1 MYTLLTFNIC
11 IYLINDCCLNSAFYF
26 TKQGQWQNLP
36 FPLKDQYGSN
46 KKQNNKFTSFIME
59 RLDSKIEMVAF
70 GKINKLDIRGG
81 QLAARENLIFLL
93 NNLPESSL
101 VRDFIEK
108 KIDIELE
115 LLASCSDGKLTIQDS
130 ANIQNWLDVTA
141 FNLPKSKAGTYRF
154 LQTTNGDMYIGS
166 TGSFYDR
173 IASHRK
179 KFNSKSKKNLG
190 PLHRSQVAQ
199 QKTLLFVAH
208 THLLL
213 SYTLWSIYT
222 YTLDKIQYIQSLFGA
237 WSLIYKI
244 ISDSIW
250 SG

>member
-1 MYTLLTFNIC
+1 
-11 IYLINDCCLNSAFYF
+11 
-26 TKQGQWQNLP
+26 
-36 FPLKDQYGSN
+36 
-46 KKQNNKFTSFIME
+46 ME
-59 RLDSKIEMVAF
+59 RLDRNIEKVAF
-70 GKINKLDIRGG
+70 GQINKLDIRGG

-108 KIDIELE
+108 KIDIEFE

-179 KFNSKSKKNLG
+179 K
-190 PLHRSQVAQ
+190 
-199 QKTLLFVAH
+199 
-208 THLLL
+208 
-213 SYTLWSIYT
+213 I
-222 YTLDKIQYIQSLFGA
+222 
-237 WSLIYKI
+237 
-244 ISDSIW
+244 
-250 SG
+250 